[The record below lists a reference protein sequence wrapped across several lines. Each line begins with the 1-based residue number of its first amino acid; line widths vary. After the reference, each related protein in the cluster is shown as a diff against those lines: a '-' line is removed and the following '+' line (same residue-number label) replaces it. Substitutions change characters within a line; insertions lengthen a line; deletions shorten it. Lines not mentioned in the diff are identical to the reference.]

1 MDLIKQQIDMSET
14 TQFDPYKIE
23 KPDPILFRYY
33 VFCALLSGPL
43 TPIVLAPMYFRYIT
57 LRYQFDDEGV
67 SMRWG
72 ILFKREVYL
81 TYRRIQDI
89 HLTKNIL
96 QRWMGLA
103 KISLQTASGNSQA
116 EMAIEGILEAE
127 ELRDFLYS
135 KMRGAKSGS
144 ESGSE
149 LGSEA
154 TEDSAGASANS
165 VRATE
170 ALEGIEAALT
180 KLVERQEQAGSG
192 S

>member
-1 MDLIKQQIDMSET
+1 MSEAT
-14 TQFDPYKIE
+14 DFDPYKIE

-33 VFCALLSGPL
+33 VFCSLLSGPL
-43 TPIVLAPMYFRYIT
+43 TPLVLAPMYFRYIT

-89 HLTKNIL
+89 HLTKNLL

-135 KMRGAKSGS
+135 RMRGAKSD
-144 ESGSE
+144 SGAVADRAS
-149 LGSEA
+149 GP
-154 TEDSAGASANS
+154 DSNEVADRRA
-165 VRATE
+165 RATK
-170 ALEGIEAALT
+170 ALEGIESALS
-180 KLVERQEQAGSG
+180 KLVEQQEQTGSE